1 MSLPVDMLSDT
12 SVQLLQSTNEKLLSR
27 LVSLETQ
34 VSVLQ
39 HALGEEKAKAVSL
52 EDERDELQEALG
64 EEKRATLALRGQ
76 ALAAETLSLCVTQL
90 LSWMERPPSGM
101 SDYVYSEVASRLR
114 SDVEEALRSV

>member
-1 MSLPVDMLSDT
+1 MSLPVDLLSDT
-12 SVQLLQSTNEKLLSR
+12 SVQLLRNTNEKLLSR

-39 HALGEEKAKAVSL
+39 HALGEEKTKAVSL

-64 EEKRATLALRGQ
+64 EAKHVALSLREQ

-90 LSWMERPPSGM
+90 LSWTERPPSGM